1 MKTIKISAEDFPAAV
16 YAEVERFNKELVK
29 AMRITAARSLG
40 VVMEKINTAKPHSP
54 VDNGLYRA
62 SWAVENHD
70 DGATMYNP
78 LIYAGIMELGRRAGR
93 RPPPRDVIK
102 RWVRRKFK
110 IKVPKNETE
119 ESVLNHLAMIVQM
132 NIARRGIKGRRPL
145 ARAMVNIRKI
155 AKTEIDAAAARVA
168 SAAGSTGTP

>member
-1 MKTIKISAEDFPAAV
+1 VKTIKINAADFPAAV
-16 YAEVERFNKELVK
+16 IADTKRFNKELVK

-40 VVMEKINTAKPHSP
+40 VVMEKINTAKPRPP
-54 VDNGLYRA
+54 VDNGMYRA

-70 DGATMYNP
+70 DGATMFNP
-78 LIYAGIMELGRRAGR
+78 MIYASIMELGRRPGK

-102 RWVRRKFK
+102 RWVKRKLK
-110 IKVPKNETE
+110 PKDDAE
-119 ESVLNHLAMIVQM
+119 LNFLAMIIQV
-132 NIARRGIKGRRPL
+132 NIGRRGIKGRRVL
-145 ARAMVNIRKI
+145 ARAMVDIRKI